1 MNCTPDKNDRHP
13 CFSFKASHKHAR
25 MHLPV
30 APRCNISCNY
40 CNRKFDCLHESR
52 PGVTSEVLLPET
64 ALQKYLTVKD
74 KLQNISVV
82 GIAGPGDALA
92 NWEKTRRTIALIK
105 QSDPDVMFCLST
117 NGLMLPDYAREIVDL
132 GVRHVTVTVN
142 CLCPEIG
149 EQIYG
154 FVNYKGKKYKGARG
168 AGILIENQLSGI
180 KLLAVQG
187 VSVKVNIVMIKGIND
202 NHIPEIVKKVKDLG
216 AFITNIMPLI
226 PARGSPFAYMP
237 RTCMKELNKMRNIC
251 QAHLQQMYHCKQC
264 RADAIGLL
272 DNDRSLEL
280 RSITPKEEASVI
292 NKPIENGL
300 KYAAEKLNQEVV

>member
-1 MNCTPDKNDRHP
+1 MDYTPDKNDRHP

-30 APRCNISCNY
+30 APDCNISCNY

-52 PGVTSEVLLPET
+52 PGVTSEILSPET
-64 ALQKYLTVKD
+64 ALQKYKIVKD
-74 KLQNISVV
+74 KLQNISVI

-105 QSDPDVMFCLST
+105 QFDPDVLSCLST

-132 GVRHVTVTVN
+132 GARHVTVTVN

-149 EQIYG
+149 AQIYK
-154 FVNYKGKKYKGARG
+154 FVNYRGKTYKGARG
-168 AGILIENQLSGI
+168 VRILVENQLSGI
-180 KLLAVQG
+180 EYLAAAG
-187 VSVKVNIVMIKGIND
+187 VAVKVNMVMIKGIND
-202 NHIPEIVKKVKDLG
+202 NHIPEIVKKVKELG
-216 AFITNIMPLI
+216 AFIANIMPLI
-226 PARGSPFAYMP
+226 PAQGSPFEKLP
-237 RTCMKELNKMRNIC
+237 QTCMKEINKMRKIC
-251 QAHLQQMYHCKQC
+251 QVDLRQMYHCKQC

-272 DNDRSLEL
+272 GCDRSGAF
-280 RSITPKEEASVI
+280 RSTADKEETNLM

-300 KYAAEKLNQEVV
+300 NYAVGN